1 MVKERFISPV
11 SVYII
16 GLLLIILEFEIYT
29 FFPFFAK
36 TQLLLMFVTF
46 YIARIAYKDLE
57 NKYIYRNQIIAVMLG
72 ITYAMF
78 TDVSPTL
85 YALFFYAIVTYM
97 SKYASHESWYIL
109 FFSINLMYFL
119 FFGIRIMY
127 FIFMKDIVFDFYNV
141 IVTNLFVL
149 TIVNSIICY
158 FIVRKKPKQ
167 KKGLK
172 QKTQKYI

>member
-1 MVKERFISPV
+1 MVKERILIPLKI
-11 SVYII
+11 YLI

-29 FFPFFAK
+29 FFTFFAK
-36 TQLLLMFVTF
+36 TQLLIMIVTF
-46 YIARIAYKDLE
+46 YIARIGYKDIDGQ
-57 NKYIYRNQIIAVMLG
+57 KIYRNQILAVILG

-78 TDVSPTL
+78 TDVSATL

-97 SKYASHESWYIL
+97 TKYARHDSWYIL
-109 FFSINLMYFL
+109 FFAINLMYFL

-127 FIFMKDIVFDFYNV
+127 FIFMQDIVFDFYNI

-158 FIVRKKPKQ
+158 FVARKKPKQ
-167 KKGLK
+167 KKGFR
-172 QKTQKYI
+172 QKTQKYV